1 MSFTGQSDEGE
12 DEIVKAL
19 QEMASR
25 PSNTFSVYTC
35 PPIMFTLIY
44 TVGKEHNISSC
55 RHTQNIRRFGRK
67 WQWRDCMR
75 TFPR

>member
-35 PPIMFTLIY
+35 PPIMFTLINSY
-44 TVGKEHNISSC
+44 SA
-55 RHTQNIRRFGRK
+55 
-67 WQWRDCMR
+67 
-75 TFPR
+75 